1 MTMKKTALFVA
12 SVILLSL
19 ASCVTH
25 KTCPTYMKNN
35 TSSETVWA
43 SAKVK

>member
-1 MTMKKTALFVA
+1 MKKTALFVA
-12 SVILLSL
+12 SVILLGLS
-19 ASCVTH
+19 SCVTH